1 MEDPFG
7 IIGFLG
13 KNTKALNSLDGTKLI
28 YIARVSV
35 LFLFLLLSQT
45 NAIFVDCCYY
55 QLSPVKANFV
65 NTIAPKMIAQ
75 V

>member
-55 QLSPVKANFV
+55 
-65 NTIAPKMIAQ
+65 
-75 V
+75 